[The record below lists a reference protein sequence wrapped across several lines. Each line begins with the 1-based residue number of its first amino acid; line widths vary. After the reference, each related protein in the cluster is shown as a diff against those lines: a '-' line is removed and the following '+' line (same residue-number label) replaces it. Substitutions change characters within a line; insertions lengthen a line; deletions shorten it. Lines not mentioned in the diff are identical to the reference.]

1 MVRRDEGVDV
11 EAVRAATDGDGARL
25 AELAGEMAVAAA
37 AQRGASEVIAPGWD
51 EPLGDHLR
59 RWLPGAG
66 VTGHGAWVGTFDGLV
81 CAFALAHVEERDG
94 DRPRGVLDVCFVE
107 PATRG
112 VGLGRLLLD
121 TCLAWMTTQGCAGV
135 DGSAFPGDRS
145 AKNFYEGAGFK
156 ARLLTMYRPLN

>member
-1 MVRRDEGVDV
+1 VDV

-25 AELAGEMAVAAA
+25 TELAGEMIAATA
-37 AQRGASEVIAPGWD
+37 TQRGAAEVAAPGWD
-51 EPLGDHLR
+51 ESLGEHVR
-59 RWLPGAG
+59 RWLPGSNVAG
-66 VTGHGAWVGTFDGLV
+66 YRAWVGTFDGLV
-81 CAFALAHVEERDG
+81 CAFTLAHLEERDG

-121 TCLAWMTTQGCAGV
+121 TCLAWMTTEGCAGV
-135 DGSAFPGDRS
+135 DGVAFPGDRP

-156 ARLLTMYRPLN
+156 ARLLTMYRSLD